1 MVDSHCHLA
10 DEAFASDLP
19 EVITRARAAGLI
31 GAMCILSA
39 GDVEESKA
47 ATRVRQLWPEVI
59 FAVGVHPHTAG
70 RFSASVAE
78 AVSTVRHAIDS
89 EGARAIGEIG
99 LDYHYDFA
107 PRDVQRQVFEAQV
120 ALALALD
127 LAVIIH
133 TREATDDTFDVLG
146 PAARQGLRGVF
157 HCFTG
162 DVAMARRALD
172 IGFYISLAGIVSFPK
187 AGMLREVAAMV
198 PPDRLL
204 IETDS
209 PYLAPVPHRGKRN
222 EPGFVGRVAEVVG
235 ESRGTTAAEVAAIT
249 TRNLGALLGPNAS
262 FPTA

>member
-1 MVDSHCHLA
+1 MIDSHCHLA
-10 DEAFASDLP
+10 DEAFAGDLP
-19 EVITRARAAGLI
+19 EVIARARDAGLT

-39 GDVEESKA
+39 GDAEESKA
-47 ATRVRQLWPEVI
+47 AARVRELWPEVI

-70 RFSASVAE
+70 RFTASVAE
-78 AVSTVRHAIDS
+78 AVSTVRRALGS

-120 ALALALD
+120 ALALELD

-133 TREATDDTFDVLG
+133 TREATDDTFEVLA
-146 PAARQGLRGVF
+146 PAAGRGLRGVF

-172 IGFYISLAGIVSFPK
+172 IGFYISMSGIVSFPK
-187 AGMLREVAAMV
+187 AGTLREVAALV

-222 EPGFVGRVAEVVG
+222 EPGFVARVAEVVG
-235 ESRGTTAAEVAAIT
+235 ESRGRTAAEVAAIT
-249 TRNLGALLGPNAS
+249 ARNLAALLGPNAS